1 MGRPKYDN
9 EDELESYQPKKK
21 GKRCTKATK
30 QYRLARISRMM
41 AQGANQ
47 MDIVQYAGAEWGLS
61 QSHARE
67 YFREALDLI
76 KQTMEMDRQ
85 EFAAVLL
92 MQVNDLQKKTAQRQN
107 DSVTL
112 GCINTAAKIA
122 RLFD

>member
-9 EDELESYQPKKK
+9 EDELESYRPKEKN
-21 GKRCTKATK
+21 KRCSKAVK
-30 QYRLARISRMM
+30 QYRLSRLTRMI
-41 AQGANQ
+41 AAGASQ
-47 MDIVQYAGAEWGLS
+47 MDVVAYCGQEWGLS
-61 QSHARE
+61 VRHSRQYYR
-67 YFREALDLI
+67 DCIGLI
-76 KQTMEMDRQ
+76 KKEMEMDRQ